1 MIAFIYINTFI
12 AVMGICLALIHIVN
26 ASKFLGFLAIASV
39 SIINLILLFLINEPT
54 AMDLHAGKATVQYTI
69 VDDVKIDSCI
79 VWKNIKN

>member
-1 MIAFIYINTFI
+1 MVILIYVNTII
-12 AVMGICLALIHIVN
+12 AVMGICLALIHITN
-26 ASKFLGFLAIASV
+26 AWKFLGFIAIATV
-39 SIINLILLFLINEPT
+39 SFINLILLLLINEPT

>member
-1 MIAFIYINTFI
+1 MVIFIYINTFI
-12 AVMGICLALIHIVN
+12 AVMGICLALIYIAN
-26 ASKFLGFLAIASV
+26 ASKFLSFLAIAAV
-39 SIINLILLFLINEPT
+39 SIINIVLLFLIDEPT